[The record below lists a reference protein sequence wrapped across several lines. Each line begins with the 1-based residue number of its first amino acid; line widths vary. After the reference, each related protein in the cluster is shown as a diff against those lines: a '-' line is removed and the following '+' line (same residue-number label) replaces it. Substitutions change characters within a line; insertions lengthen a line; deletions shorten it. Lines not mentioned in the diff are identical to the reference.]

1 VQQIC
6 LLQKKLKDIFM
17 KKISLFLFFTT
28 CFLLMRFTGLA
39 QHNKDFKEQAPEGFW
54 VIESHAKTP
63 KESVVSFYTA
73 GQFLI
78 YEEKISSKKAKL
90 FRAKT
95 VRSLNKTLQQCIAI
109 WDRQQKMKAES
120 RWPREQNEQSFDR

>member
-1 VQQIC
+1 
-6 LLQKKLKDIFM
+6 M

-28 CFLLMRFTGLA
+28 CFLLMHFISLA
-39 QHNKDFKEQAPEGFW
+39 QHNKDSEEQAQEGYW
-54 VIESHAKTP
+54 IIEGNAKMP

-78 YEEKISSKKAKL
+78 YKEKISSKKAKL

-109 WDRQQKMKAES
+109 WYHQQKMKEES
-120 RWPREQNEQSFDR
+120 KWPREQNEQSFDR